1 MNNDSRL
8 IFEAYKNKS
17 VNENM
22 PYPEFAKLSKH
33 AASKLPEDKPKER
46 LKYDYEWVT
55 AFLPRDIDIS
65 NRAGE
70 DKVLDLAFQETL
82 KRLVPNRKN
91 PRLAARNMFGDED
104 FPQEIISQ
112 YAWYQEHGF
121 PNATEDGWY
130 DVQDTEKNAENDF
143 REQMPDSNEEY
154 SAHDYAKELEA
165 KGEQEERR
173 LDPKCWSGYHKA
185 GTKMKGGTRV
195 NNCVKNQEENQKVD
209 NIDAYQTKEVEQEEG
224 ALPSLYQFHK
234 MLQRHDWS
242 YDYSDDSSVWRKG
255 QQQEKAIMD
264 AIKRGGQPYRDF
276 YDKYVDQEKSG
287 EKIQVP
293 QKDRAELDQDRD
305 ALHSMKSS
313 IEEVRDKMY
322 NDIDANSISHPQQL
336 WDLYYPAINI
346 LKVMKNV
353 ATEKGYKTLLKSLDA
368 YNI

>member
-1 MNNDSRL
+1 
-8 IFEAYKNKS
+8 
-17 VNENM
+17 
-22 PYPEFAKLSKH
+22 
-33 AASKLPEDKPKER
+33 
-46 LKYDYEWVT
+46 
-55 AFLPRDIDIS
+55 
-65 NRAGE
+65 
-70 DKVLDLAFQETL
+70 
-82 KRLVPNRKN
+82 
-91 PRLAARNMFGDED
+91 
-104 FPQEIISQ
+104 
-112 YAWYQEHGF
+112 
-121 PNATEDGWY
+121 
-130 DVQDTEKNAENDF
+130 
-143 REQMPDSNEEY
+143 
-154 SAHDYAKELEA
+154 
-165 KGEQEERR
+165 
-173 LDPKCWSGYHKA
+173 
-185 GTKMKGGTRV
+185 
-195 NNCVKNQEENQKVD
+195 
-209 NIDAYQTKEVEQEEG
+209 
-224 ALPSLYQFHK
+224 
-234 MLQRHDWS
+234 
-242 YDYSDDSSVWRKG
+242 VWRKG